1 MDPSVPSS
9 LQHIGLP
16 TACAVIYAKITGEIP
31 DPREPRELDRI
42 LNDVAHAVS
51 NIVPV
56 YAPSAESQIPAALAP
71 IELIEGRFTRG
82 AHVFRT
88 RTGTELRGLT
98 IQRRH
103 MLGAIGFLKAARN
116 RFR

>member
-1 MDPSVPSS
+1 MDQDLRSS

-16 TACAVIYAKITGEIP
+16 TACAVIYARIKGEIP
-31 DPREPRELDRI
+31 NPRDRDEMDRI

-56 YAPSAESQIPAALAP
+56 YAPAPPSQIPAALAP

-88 RTGTELRGLT
+88 RTGKELRGLT

-103 MLGAIGFLKAARN
+103 MLGALGFLKAAHI

>member
-1 MDPSVPSS
+1 MDQTVARS

-16 TACAVIYAKITGEIP
+16 TACAVIYAHITGEAP
-31 DPREPRELDRI
+31 DPREPHEMDRI

-56 YAPSAESQIPAALAP
+56 YLPCAESELPTALAP
-71 IELIEGRFTRG
+71 IELIEGRFTHG

-103 MLGAIGFLKAARN
+103 MLGAIGFLKAARI

>member
-1 MDPSVPSS
+1 M
-9 LQHIGLP
+9 
-16 TACAVIYAKITGEIP
+16 IYAHISGEPP
-31 DPREPRELDRI
+31 DPREPREMDRI

-56 YAPSAESQIPAALAP
+56 YVVAAESEVPTALPP

-88 RTGTELRGLT
+88 RSGEELRGLT

-103 MLGAIGFLKAARN
+103 MLGAIGFLKAARI

>member
-1 MDPSVPSS
+1 M
-9 LQHIGLP
+9 
-16 TACAVIYAKITGEIP
+16 
-31 DPREPRELDRI
+31 DRI

-56 YAPSAESQIPAALAP
+56 YVSDTQSEIPTALAP

-88 RTGTELRGLT
+88 RTGKELRGLT

-103 MLGAIGFLKAARN
+103 MIGAIGFLKAARI